1 MTITQGAWHFQ
12 DNTRYKTPWK
22 TNPYSITCRKAGVHG
37 STIANIPNRKTISDE
52 EKRANALLIAAAPD
66 LLEAL
71 MTMPQGLVW
80 SDDELWAWHE
90 KACKAIDKATG
101 GAA

>member
-1 MTITQGAWHFQ
+1 MRILKNTWRFN
-12 DNTRYKTPWK
+12 DNTKHGWT
-22 TNPYSITCRKAGVHG
+22 TNPYSITCRKFGVH
-37 STIANIPNRKTISDE
+37 SATIANIPNRKTIPDE

-90 KACKAIDKATG
+90 KARKAIDKATG